1 LQGNPTRLN
10 PRDYGEKGES
20 GMSEGYTIRTFRGE
34 DLNRVMAINFE
45 CLPENYSSSFYR
57 ELASRFPETFIVA
70 EADGEIQGYIMC
82 RVERGFSKLK
92 SLSPARLMHVVSIA
106 TREQY
111 RRRGIAKILMFEA
124 MKKSTVFYEA
134 TECYLEVRVGNE
146 PAIKLYEAL
155 GFAKTKRNYG
165 YYLDGEDA
173 WVMSLALP
181 GKGKLQ

>member
-1 LQGNPTRLN
+1 MG
-10 PRDYGEKGES
+10 
-20 GMSEGYTIRTFRGE
+20 EGYTLRTFRAE

-57 ELASRFPETFIVA
+57 ELYSRFPETFIVA

-92 SLSPARLMHVVSIA
+92 SLSPARLVHVVSIA

-111 RRRGIAKILMFEA
+111 RRRGIAKVLMFEA
-124 MKKSTVFYEA
+124 MKKAAAFYEA

-146 PAIKLYEAL
+146 PAIKLYEYL

-173 WVMSLALP
+173 WVMSLAIP